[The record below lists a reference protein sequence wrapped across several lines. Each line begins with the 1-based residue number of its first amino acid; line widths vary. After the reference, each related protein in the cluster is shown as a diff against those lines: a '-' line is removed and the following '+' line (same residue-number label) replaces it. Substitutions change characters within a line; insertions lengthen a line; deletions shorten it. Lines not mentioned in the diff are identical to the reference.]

1 MELAFQQSA
10 VTHLQKLASQTA
22 SQEETAEAT
31 VPDGLPDVG
40 RVVGCWGV
48 PVIRSKQWQQNTM
61 GISGGITA
69 WVLYVPEDGSAP
81 RQVPAYLSFSMRWD
95 LPHTETQGSMRISCR
110 LKSIDARAIN
120 ARKILVR
127 ASISCQAEAF
137 CPGQTRFYTLEN
149 PPKDLEVLRSRLP
162 LLLPTELSE
171 KSFLVDEEI
180 ELPGGA
186 PPVAQIIAYQISP
199 VLNDSKVLGEKAVFK
214 GSCGLHLVYMTPE
227 DRLAVWDFDLPFS
240 QYAELEQNYDQ
251 EEELQTELIMT
262 GAEVTAGE
270 DGKSLHFTCSL
281 SAQCLVLCRQTV
293 DLVKDMYSLRQTVT
307 PKLQTVPIKSRLDRQ
322 NLRVQTE
329 TAFPIG
335 GGSLMDCTFLPGLPN
350 THREGESVVVE
361 APVWC
366 SIIYYDADG
375 ALQGSAGSSAA
386 QAAFPLAEGC
396 PCEAA
401 AVLSG
406 PVQWSMGGGT
416 ATVRGTVA
424 LTVDSFSNQELT
436 FLSGAELGEPATP
449 DAGRPSLIIRTP
461 APEEDLW
468 SLAKA
473 CGSTIAAIQGANH
486 LTQEALDTNRLLL
499 IPVL

>member
-199 VLNDSKVLGEKAVFK
+199 ALNDSKVLGEKAVFK

-293 DLVKDMYSLRQTVT
+293 DLVKRHVQPSPNRHAKTSDSAHQKPPGQAKPAGTDGN
-307 PKLQTVPIKSRLDRQ
+307 RLSHRWGKFDG
-322 NLRVQTE
+322 LH
-329 TAFPIG
+329 
-335 GGSLMDCTFLPGLPN
+335 LLPGLPN

-396 PCEAA
+396 P
-401 AVLSG
+401 
-406 PVQWSMGGGT
+406 M
-416 ATVRGTVA
+416 
-424 LTVDSFSNQELT
+424 
-436 FLSGAELGEPATP
+436 
-449 DAGRPSLIIRTP
+449 
-461 APEEDLW
+461 
-468 SLAKA
+468 
-473 CGSTIAAIQGANH
+473 
-486 LTQEALDTNRLLL
+486 
-499 IPVL
+499 